1 METQEISANVTIETT
16 PNIQQELPLRGIYFR
31 PNTSPPHSI
40 TSDLLLGRWRLSLDL
55 FGRVFMEDVGM
66 EPGSIVSE
74 LGGFPVKEAR
84 FRRHMEKLR
93 NAQQKDLTLSKVR
106 IVNSNNFS
114 TKLNVFFLFLDGKKS
129 NKFASSNI

>member
-106 IVNSNNFS
+106 KS
-114 TKLNVFFLFLDGKKS
+114 FFFFS
-129 NKFASSNI
+129 NKFF